1 MKISNL
7 KTEVSSKPWY
17 LLEMLGLPATPP
29 PPKNILCHLGL
40 NILIFL
46 VIFVR
51 TVKKSHLHQF
61 TNMTL
66 VYIFQALEVLSSGLC
81 RDNVRIMNIWVKN
94 TKNKSYKLQKSYK
107 NQANI
112 SYLSWE
118 DFIFI

>member
-81 RDNVRIMNIWVKN
+81 RDNVRNNEHMGQKYQKQNIQV
-94 TKNKSYKLQKSYK
+94 TKFFCCN
-107 NQANI
+107 
-112 SYLSWE
+112 
-118 DFIFI
+118 